1 MVHPLVEGYIR
12 SHNEYDTKQAEIAI
26 QISKK
31 EAKII
36 SLNRQLEK
44 LREKKKKV
52 KPPMPWTEVLRGI
65 NDELEAVS
73 GLKMVYSGRTFGLR
87 AETYLALTEPDKD
100 DECRYNDW
108 VYSLVI
114 TPDIIWQ
121 DDPHKVVDLQFYYD
135 TGEVTEDFPN
145 DTIGAINGMNNK
157 TALLPLNAK
166 EIYEIMKQVSA
177 MKQ

>member
-1 MVHPLVEGYIR
+1 MHPLVESYVR
-12 SHNEYDTKQAEIAI
+12 SHDEYDTKQAEIAT

-31 EAKII
+31 EDKIA

-44 LREKKKKV
+44 LKEKKKKV
-52 KPPMPWTEVLRGI
+52 KPPMPWPEVLRGI
-65 NDELEAVS
+65 KNELEEVS

-87 AETYLALTEPDKD
+87 AETYLALAEPGKD
-100 DECRYNDW
+100 DECRYDDW
-108 VYSLVI
+108 MYSLVI

-121 DDPHKVVDLQFYYD
+121 DDPHRVVDLQFYYD
-135 TGEVTEDFPN
+135 TGETTDDFQK

-166 EIYEIMKQVSA
+166 EIYEIMKQVAA